1 MHKLCYNFE
10 NHSYSGQM
18 SHSDYHWHATNECFN
33 CFNCT
38 KPLLGQPFLPRKGAV
53 YCSIDCSRIHTR
65 DDTVERQQF
74 DSLCSQGHNQ
84 NTNQR
89 CDGTAS
95 SVEWNSNT
103 TCLDLSKFDSMSIRY

>member
-53 YCSIDCSRIHTR
+53 YCSIDCSRAHTM
-65 DDTVERQQF
+65 DDTNETETS
-74 DSLCSQGHNQ
+74 DSFSSNKGNNLAY
-84 NTNQR
+84 QR
-89 CDGTAS
+89 CDGNTNS
-95 SVEWNSNT
+95 IEWNSDKSL
-103 TCLDLSKFDSMSIRY
+103 LDLSKFDSMSIR